1 MSSGTFQI
9 IVTIASFRYALSCKD
24 VDMRVFYSTSTS
36 SNFKSTAGD
45 QQNTSLILTRNK
57 VNVEANETK
66 SKDSIFISICSINSL
81 KSAYYQIRSKLGTL
95 IPADSKVPLHNIG
108 EE

>member
-1 MSSGTFQI
+1 
-9 IVTIASFRYALSCKD
+9 
-24 VDMRVFYSTSTS
+24 MRVFYSTSTS

-45 QQNTSLILTRNK
+45 QQNTSLILTRNE
-57 VNVEANETK
+57 VNVEANKTK

-81 KSAYYQIRSKLGTL
+81 KSAYYQIRSELGTL
-95 IPADSKVPLHNIG
+95 TRADSKVTLNNIS